1 MVVDDESEYEPK
13 EEWKKTPA
21 KVATPAK
28 ASVRKPSPEKPKS
41 AVKKETPKKVVQAKP
56 EPVARAEP
64 VKTEPR
70 TTRGS
75 KAPAGSSKTP

>member
-1 MVVDDESEYEPK
+1 
-13 EEWKKTPA
+13 
-21 KVATPAK
+21 
-28 ASVRKPSPEKPKS
+28 VRKPSPEKPKS